1 VSQLSTDD
9 RLAIQDAIH
18 RYAHA
23 LDASRWDD
31 MAALFADDS
40 VLDVGPMGTYEGR
53 AGVRRFGDLLGPMG
67 LTMRHYVTNIVITG
81 DGASAHARVYV
92 LAFTGEPGAQRPNT
106 GFYEDD
112 LVKRD
117 GRWLFQR
124 RNVLLDVPTG

>member
-9 RLAIQDAIH
+9 RLGIQEAIS

-23 LDASRWDD
+23 LDAGRWDD
-31 MAALFADDS
+31 LAALFTADAT
-40 VLDVGPMGTYEGR
+40 LDVGPMGVYEGT

-67 LTMRHYVTNIVITG
+67 
-81 DGASAHARVYV
+81 

-124 RNVLLDVPTG
+124 RRVLLDVPKS